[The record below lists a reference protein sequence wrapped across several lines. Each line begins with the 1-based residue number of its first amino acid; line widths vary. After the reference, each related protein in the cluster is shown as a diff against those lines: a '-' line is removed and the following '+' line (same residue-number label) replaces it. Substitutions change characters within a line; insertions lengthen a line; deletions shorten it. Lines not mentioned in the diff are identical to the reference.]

1 MVHGVAILQV
11 MILLTLANGTPVIA
25 KKVLGDRF
33 AYPLDGGAR
42 FLDGRPV
49 LGSSKTVRGIVLSMI
64 VTALG
69 APLVGLD
76 VSLGLLVSALAM
88 LGALFS
94 SFMKRR
100 LALAPSSRA
109 TGLDQ
114 IPEALFPLL
123 ACRALLPL
131 TVGDIALAV
140 AIFFLGEVV
149 LSRVLYWLRIRDRPY

>member
-1 MVHGVAILQV
+1 M
-11 MILLTLANGTPVIA
+11 T
-25 KKVLGDRF
+25 
-33 AYPLDGGAR
+33 
-42 FLDGRPV
+42 
-49 LGSSKTVRGIVLSMI
+49 

-69 APLVGLD
+69 APLIGLD
-76 VSLGLLVSALAM
+76 VSIGLLVGALAM
-88 LGALFS
+88 LGDLFS

-131 TVGDIALAV
+131 TAVDIVAAV

-149 LSRVLYWLRIRDRPY
+149 LSRILYWLRIRDRPY